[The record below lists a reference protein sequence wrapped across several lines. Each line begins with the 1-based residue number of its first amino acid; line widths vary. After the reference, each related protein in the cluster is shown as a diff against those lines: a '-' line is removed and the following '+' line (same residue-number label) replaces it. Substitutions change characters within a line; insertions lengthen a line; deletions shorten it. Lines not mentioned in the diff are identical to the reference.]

1 MTFVI
6 KNNSKKLSIIY
17 IRNNIKM
24 KKIIRSVLNKFG
36 YDFIK
41 INVHSQDKA
50 KKIFKVKVGKFQI
63 NMPGNNIQISNYKY
77 EPDVNSQ
84 LGRLA
89 KIVYAK
95 YSQLE
100 VIDIGAN
107 VGDTIAIIKSYIDIP
122 IIGIEGDEICY
133 KFLKE
138 NTSQFKKITLIK
150 QFLGEKKQSI
160 NVAFEKNG
168 WNTTIIP
175 TDASTD
181 SITLQTLDEVLTTN
195 NLLSNNLKLLK
206 IDTEGF
212 DTIILR
218 GATEL
223 IKNQN
228 PVIYFEYNRSN
239 MDTIK
244 ENGLSTLFSL
254 VNYGYKNVILF
265 DNKGRYITKI
275 DLLNHILISE
285 MHNYSNEKNSGIAY
299 YDMCLFHEND
309 IDIENVFLNE
319 ERNN

>member
-1 MTFVI
+1 MKRLLRKI
-6 KNNSKKLSIIY
+6 ANNL
-17 IRNNIKM
+17 
-24 KKIIRSVLNKFG
+24 G

-50 KKIFKVKVGKFQI
+50 KKVFKVKVGKFII

-77 EPDVNSQ
+77 EPEVNSQ

-89 KIVYAK
+89 EIVNKK

-133 KFLKE
+133 RFLKE
-138 NTSQFKKITLIK
+138 NTNQFNNITIIK

-175 TDASTD
+175 SDNSKD
-181 SITLQTLDEVLTTN
+181 LITLQTLDEVLHSN
-195 NLLSNNLKLLK
+195 KLFSNNLKLLK

-218 GATEL
+218 GATDL
-223 IKNQN
+223 IKEQK

-239 MDTIK
+239 MDAIN
-244 ENGLSTLFSL
+244 ENGLATLFSL
-254 VNYGYKNVILF
+254 VNYGYKNVVLF

-275 DLLNHILISE
+275 DLLNHNLITE
-285 MHNYSNEKNSGIAY
+285 LHNYSNENNSAIAY

-309 IDIENVFLNE
+309 IELEKIFIDLEKNY
-319 ERNN
+319 